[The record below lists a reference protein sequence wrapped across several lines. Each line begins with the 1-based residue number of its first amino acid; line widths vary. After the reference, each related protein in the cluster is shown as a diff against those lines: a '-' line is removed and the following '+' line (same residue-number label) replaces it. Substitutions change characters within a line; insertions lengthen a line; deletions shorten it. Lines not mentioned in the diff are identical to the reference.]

1 MPKNIV
7 VCSDGTGNS
16 GGKRRGTNVWRIFNA
31 VDRYRE
37 DRKQITYYDDGV
49 GTHDVRL
56 LRLLGG
62 AFGVGLCRN
71 ICEAYEFLALN
82 YEEGDKLFMFGFS
95 RGAYT
100 VRSLAGMIC
109 RCGLLKRDAVLRAT
123 RRTRRCDVKRVLH
136 AYRSE
141 TTTPADASAEQIH
154 ECLRINDLPLR
165 PVEIHFVG
173 VWDTVDA
180 VGVPF
185 DELKA
190 CVDPV
195 WRCVF
200 KRRLWGFHD
209 LRPHPAIRHAYQ
221 ALALDDER
229 KTFHPLVW
237 KVPNSNPHDPSGP
250 GDSNES
256 ETSCVAGDD
265 RKREGGQIVGQVWF
279 AGAHS
284 NVGGGYPKDSLS
296 LVPLLWMMHRAHEC
310 GLRFLRRKWDEYHE
324 DADPHG
330 RLYDSRNG
338 WGIFYRY
345 ARRNPY
351 AHGPDDGSD
360 AIPAVHESVS
370 ERIERATDYY
380 APKALQPAERFTVVP
395 SDSRIECD

>member
-16 GGKRRGTNVWRIFNA
+16 GGKRHGTNVWRIFNA

-37 DRKQITYYDDGV
+37 GCAQITYYDDGV
-49 GTHDVRL
+49 GTHDIRL

-62 AFGVGLCRN
+62 AFGWGLCRN
-71 ICEAYEFLALN
+71 IREAYEFLALN
-82 YEEGDKLFMFGFS
+82 YEEGDRIFLFGFS
-95 RGAYT
+95 RGAFT

-109 RCGLLKRDAVLRAT
+109 RCGLLERDAVIEAS
-123 RRTRRCDVKRVLH
+123 RRNRDVKRILR

-141 TTTPADASAEQIH
+141 KWPPSGASDELIRKTL
-154 ECLRINDLPLR
+154 CIDDLSLR
-165 PVEIHFVG
+165 PVDIHFVG

-185 DELKA
+185 DELKIW
-190 CVDPV
+190 VDPV
-195 WRCVF
+195 WRSLF
-200 KRRLWGFHD
+200 GRRLWAFQD
-209 LRPHPAIRHAYQ
+209 LKPHPRIHNAFQ

-237 KVPNSNPHDPSGP
+237 NVPNTETKNSAGSV
-250 GDSNES
+250 ES
-256 ETSCVAGDD
+256 DERDTSCAVGDD
-265 RKREGGQIVGQVWF
+265 GKPRVEQVVQQVWF
-279 AGAHS
+279 AGVHS

-310 GLRFLRRKWDEYHE
+310 HLRFLRRKWDEFRQ
-324 DADPHG
+324 DADPYGH
-330 RLYDSRNG
+330 LYDSCNG

-351 AHGPDDGSD
+351 ACKPDGATESK
-360 AIPAVHESVS
+360 PVVHESVL
-370 ERIERATDYY
+370 ERIDRATGYY
-380 APKALQPAERFTVVP
+380 APKALRPCGFTIVRVESVP
-395 SDSRIECD
+395 EHD

>member
-1 MPKNIV
+1 MSKNIV

-31 VDRYRE
+31 VDRYCKDCE
-37 DRKQITYYDDGV
+37 QVTYYDDGV
-49 GTHDVRL
+49 GTHSVRL
-56 LRLLGG
+56 LRMLGG
-62 AFGVGLCRN
+62 AFGVGLSRN

-82 YEEGDKLFMFGFS
+82 YEEGDRIFLFGFS
-95 RGAYT
+95 RGGYT

-109 RCGLLKRDAVLRAT
+109 RCGLLERDAVVRAS
-123 RRTRRCDVKRVLH
+123 RRKRRHDVKRILH

-141 TTTPADASAEQIH
+141 TTTPDGASAEQIRK
-154 ECLRINDLPLR
+154 CLGIGDLPLR
-165 PVEIHFVG
+165 SVEIHFVG

-195 WRCVF
+195 WQCVF
-200 KRRLWGFHD
+200 KRRLWRFRD
-209 LRPHPAIRHAYQ
+209 LKPDPAIRHAYQ

-237 KVPNSNPHDPSGP
+237 KVPNHPKSQEPPGP
-250 GDSNES
+250 VDSNGS
-256 ETSCVAGDD
+256 ETSCEAGDD
-265 RKREGGQIVGQVWF
+265 GKREEIQIVEQVWF

-296 LVPLLWMMHRAHEC
+296 LVPLLWMMHKAHKC
-310 GLRFLRRKWDEYHE
+310 GLRFLQRKWDEYRE

-330 RLYDSRNG
+330 RLYDSRTG

-345 ARRNPY
+345 ARRDPY
-351 AHGPDDGSD
+351 AHGCDDGSEVV
-360 AIPAVHESVS
+360 PAVHESVR
-370 ERIERATDYY
+370 ERIARATDYY
-380 APKALQPAERFTVVP
+380 APKVLRPDRFTVVP
-395 SDSRIECD
+395 NALRFERD